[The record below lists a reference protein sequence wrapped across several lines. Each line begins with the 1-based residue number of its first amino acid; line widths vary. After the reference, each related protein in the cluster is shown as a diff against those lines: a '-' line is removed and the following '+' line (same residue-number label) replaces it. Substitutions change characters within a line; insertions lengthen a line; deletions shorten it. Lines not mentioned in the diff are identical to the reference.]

1 MQLYHRKHYFY
12 LRCTHL
18 EINTMAL
25 KYFDIPVLSSG
36 GSDNATI
43 VEITDDDI
51 AHCGSSFCPGFV
63 PTSEASDEADDK
75 TVDNFQTDL
84 TKIYILAGI
93 FLGCSLS
100 AAAIIAVFV
109 DPLTRFGEDERNSE
123 KEELTGVQL
132 LVATFRHMRHRNQI
146 LVIPIT
152 IWSGIEQGFFNA
164 AFTAVSAEN

>member
-1 MQLYHRKHYFY
+1 
-12 LRCTHL
+12 
-18 EINTMAL
+18 MAL
-25 KYFDIPVLSSG
+25 KYSNIPVLSSG

-51 AHCGSSFCPGFV
+51 AHCGSSFCPGWSPV
-63 PTSEASDEADDK
+63 QASDEAEDK
-75 TVDNFQTDL
+75 PVDNFQTDL

-132 LVATFRHMRHRNQI
+132 LVATFRHMNQRNQI

-164 AFTAVSAEN
+164 AFTAVSADILV